1 MTPERWAQVESVF
14 VEALEHSPETRSE
27 FLDQACAADSELRV
41 EVESLLGSHQEADR
55 MLESPAFIFAKS
67 VLKTDFSEP
76 IGVGSRVGA
85 YRLERK
91 IDEGGMG
98 AVYLAF
104 RADDQ
109 FKQKVAI
116 KLIRYGFDT
125 NDVRRRFRHE
135 RQILANLV
143 HPHIA
148 RLLDG
153 GTAEDGRPY
162 FVMEYVEGVSIT
174 KYCREHKLSFSDRL
188 NLFRTVCGAVHYA
201 HQNLV
206 IHRDIKPGNVLVDDQ
221 GKPKLLDF
229 GIAKLLAD
237 DPELDQTVTMLGA
250 MTPDYAS
257 PEQVRRQQVTTV
269 SDVYSLGVLLYELL
283 TGDRPYRL
291 KGRSPEEVA
300 RIVCDE
306 EPDRPSTVIA
316 RSGTGEVPADTPP
329 ESVAKTLKGD
339 LDTIVMMAL
348 RKDPSRRYASA
359 EQLSEDIRRYQQG
372 LPVLA
377 APDSYR
383 YRINKFVSRHRLGVT
398 AALLVVM
405 ILLGSAVFASWQA
418 RIAASQR
425 DKANLEEAKARRITK
440 FIQETLGAPNPNQ
453 EGRDVKVVEVLDKAA
468 QRAQTELADQPEVLA
483 EVQRT
488 IGYTYYNL
496 EAYDKG
502 EPLLRSA
509 LATFRSTLGAE
520 HQTTAEAMKQ
530 LGEVMAYQEK
540 YDEAIPLLT
549 EAVAVLERFQST
561 NKRNFINAKY
571 SLAQAFYFKG
581 DEKQA
586 ERLYRDVLDYAQ
598 KNLGENDPVVA
609 DVSHELANLIRD
621 TDYDGAIQLYQ
632 RAIRVIRTLPNAK
645 VNLATGLSNLGNVFV
660 NAGRVDEGEAA
671 LKESVAMRA
680 ELFGEHNHATAIVMS
695 NLSRVSYARGD
706 FAKAEAEARRA
717 VIDMEAGLPKGH
729 RNLGPAYTIL
739 GRSLLRAGK
748 LVEAERYL
756 RDGLAIQTKRFG
768 ANDRGAAIAES
779 ALGECLWEQRRYA
792 EARPLIQHSH
802 QILISQLK
810 ETDPAVK
817 EAQARLEL
825 LKSSAPL
832 R

>member
-67 VLKTDFSEP
+67 VLKTDFSGP

-91 IDEGGMG
+91 VDEGGMG

-398 AALLVVM
+398 AVLLVVM

-680 ELFGEHNHATAIVMS
+680 ELFGEHNHATAIVIS